1 MAKRVSHKAI
11 AIAVVLLVAAGAVRV
26 TARSAVGAPLP
37 DEYRVKAA
45 ILYHLAKFVEWPA
58 DAFSTPTAPFAVCI
72 LGVDPFGG
80 ILDESLKGRQV
91 AGRAFAVRRLA
102 DPEGGCHVLFIA
114 TSERRR
120 LGFIT
125 GQLGTAGVL
134 TVSEEDGFTALG
146 GIVELINDAGKVHF
160 HINAAAAERARLR
173 VSARLLALAAN
184 ARHAEGEK

>member
-1 MAKRVSHKAI
+1 MSRRVAHHAVVL
-11 AIAVVLLVAAGAVRV
+11 AVVLLVAGGAVGV
-26 TARSAVGAPLP
+26 AARSAVGALP

-58 DAFSTPTAPFAVCI
+58 DAFPAPDAPFAVCV
-72 LGVDPFGG
+72 LGVDPFGEL
-80 ILDESLKGRQV
+80 LDESLKGRQV

-102 DPEGGCHVLFIA
+102 EPQGGCHVLFIA

-120 LGFIT
+120 LGLIT
-125 GQLGTAGVL
+125 EQLGKTGVL

-146 GIVELINDAGKVHF
+146 GIVELINEAGKVHF

-184 ARHAEGEK
+184 PRHAEDAK